1 MIYKRLRIAV
11 DDCGLN
17 QKEFA
22 LRIGKSPNGFNAIV
36 RGHKQINKTLAL
48 AVQVLTSYSA
58 DWIMT
63 GEGPRKI
70 DPLEGLDHWSRLV
83 LELSN
88 NSDRKIAELVFFWLD
103 SRAAARKFSFDKD
116 QSWNKKTLSRYEEL
130 IQEAKGFLF
139 DILNNSEGGEEQVLL
154 RGMLLILYNGLEG
167 LDLESDEMKFL
178 LNFEDFRL
186 ERVKEIR
193 SELENLIG
201 DGLKKENRT
210 SNVITDW

>member
-1 MIYKRLRIAV
+1 M

-36 RGHKQINKTLAL
+36 RGHKLVNKTLAL

-58 DWIMT
+58 EWIMT

-70 DPLEGLDHWSRLV
+70 NPLEGLDHWSRLV

-103 SRAAARKFSFDKD
+103 SKATARKFSFDKD

-130 IQEAKGFLF
+130 IQEAKGLLF

-201 DGLKKENRT
+201 DGLKKEKRT

>member
-58 DWIMT
+58 EWIMT

-70 DPLEGLDHWSRLV
+70 NPLEGLDHWSRLV

-103 SRAAARKFSFDKD
+103 SKATARKFSFDKD

-130 IQEAKGFLF
+130 IQEAKGLLF
-139 DILNNSEGGEEQVLL
+139 DILNNSEGGEEQALL

-201 DGLKKENRT
+201 DGLKKEKRT

>member
-58 DWIMT
+58 EWIMT

-103 SRAAARKFSFDKD
+103 SRAAARKFSFDQD

-130 IQEAKGFLF
+130 IQEAKGLLF
-139 DILNNSEGGEEQVLL
+139 DILNNSEGGEEQALL

-201 DGLKKENRT
+201 DGLKKEKRT